1 MWLKHTAFQ
10 VGFNDC
16 AWRTTLLIQ
25 WIQLKSLTAT
35 TWMGIKRRIS
45 RILHFQ
51 CTWKLHGNALDY
63 PTISNLVSD
72 GCGSWIS
79 HKHSLWCSV
88 LKPQHFRL
96 LTLRWDSSLPTSKWP
111 AASWEHWTSQPWTF
125 KSCKAAASIPAE
137 HLGWNSFLFPVLWPN
152 LLGFTH
158 GHFNAVLRVKPSSS
172 SSPPKHSC
180 RKHLTLTF
188 FASTCT
194 LYCPFHFS
202 KWALLQN
209 LPQLVSP
216 LCGTMGHVP
225 SVPPAP
231 SRNIEEKLQAALTLN
246 KSPFRALKIHHY

>member
-35 TWMGIKRRIS
+35 TWTGIKRRIS

-125 KSCKAAASIPAE
+125 KSCKAAASIPTE

-158 GHFNAVLRVKPSSS
+158 GHFNVKVLFSGWSHHPPPPLPNTPAENTLLWLSLPPLVHYIVLFTSPSE
-172 SSPPKHSC
+172 
-180 RKHLTLTF
+180 
-188 FASTCT
+188 
-194 LYCPFHFS
+194 LYFKIYLSLCPLCVGQ
-202 KWALLQN
+202 WDM
-209 LPQLVSP
+209 SP
-216 LCGTMGHVP
+216 LCLLLLLGTLKRN
-225 SVPPAP
+225 
-231 SRNIEEKLQAALTLN
+231 SRQL
-246 KSPFRALKIHHY
+246 